1 MRTNRRDVSRGDSE
15 VENRR
20 DDTIITHLHF
30 TTTLSLG
37 IQAMYKML
45 QVNTRDFILIMGDMW
60 PLASVSAIFVRSQF
74 PLD

>member
-1 MRTNRRDVSRGDSE
+1 MRRGDSE

-20 DDTIITHLHF
+20 DNIIITHLHS

-45 QVNTRDFILIMGDMW
+45 QVNITDVFLIMDDVW
-60 PLASVSAIFVRSQF
+60 PLSSVSAIPISI
-74 PLD
+74 PP